1 MFGSVSTW
9 EVLLIVLVILVLFG
23 AKKIPEVM
31 RGLGKGL
38 REFRQAT
45 REASQEL
52 EILTSVDE
60 PAQPTASADT
70 TPQDKPA

>member
-9 EVLLIVLVILVLFG
+9 EILLILLVILILFG

-45 REASQEL
+45 RDASQEI
-52 EILTSVDE
+52 ETLTSIDE
-60 PAQPTASADT
+60 PSEPADAV
-70 TPQDKPA
+70 QHDKPA